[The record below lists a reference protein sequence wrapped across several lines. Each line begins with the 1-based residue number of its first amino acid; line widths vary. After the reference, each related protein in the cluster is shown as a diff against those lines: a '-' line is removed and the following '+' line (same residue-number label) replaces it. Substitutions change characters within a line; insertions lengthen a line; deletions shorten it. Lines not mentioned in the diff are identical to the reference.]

1 MTALKRHIS
10 LNGVKVN
17 DIAAALGIRQE
28 TASRKVNGELG
39 FTLKEAATIRAKF
52 FPKYE
57 LEELF
62 KEYFSARKEGSW
74 KDEQ

>member
-28 TASRKVNGELG
+28 TASRKVNGELE
-39 FTLKEAATIRAKF
+39 FTLKEAVTIRAKF

-62 KEYFSARKEGSW
+62 KEYFSARKEGSL